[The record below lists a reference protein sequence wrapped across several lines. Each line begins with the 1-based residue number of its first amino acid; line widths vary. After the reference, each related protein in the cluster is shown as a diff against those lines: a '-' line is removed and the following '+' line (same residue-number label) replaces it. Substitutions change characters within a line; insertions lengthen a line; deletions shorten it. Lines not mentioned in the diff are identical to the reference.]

1 LITGNPE
8 LNFFEQNPELRYL
21 SEIKKA
27 VSEYSEKE
35 ASKIL
40 WAIYMIED
48 PNSKLYRIPKDKR
61 IEEVQKNYY
70 NIDVEKFKDLIRA
83 YPGLISMSKEEKMFK
98 VHVDKLDELTG
109 FLKDLCLTAPDEFD
123 KALKILE
130 KLPKIWSGFDTV
142 KTKLIESQEKTILRA
157 GAVESAREKSR
168 K

>member
-1 LITGNPE
+1 MIVGNPE
-8 LNFFEQNPELRYL
+8 LNFFDQNPELRYI

-27 VSEYSEKE
+27 VADYSDKE

-61 IEEVQKNYY
+61 IEEVRKNYY
-70 NIDVEKFKDLIRA
+70 EIDVDKFKELIKA
-83 YPGLISMSKEEKMFK
+83 YSGLISMSKEERMFK
-98 VHVDKLDELTG
+98 VHVDKLDELTSY
-109 FLKDLCLTAPDEFD
+109 LQNLTLSAPDEFE

-142 KTKLIESQEKTILRA
+142 KTKLIESHEKTTLRA

>member
-1 LITGNPE
+1 MVIGNPE
-8 LNFFEQNPELRYL
+8 LNFFDQNPELRYI
-21 SEIKKA
+21 SEIKRA
-27 VSEYSEKE
+27 VADYSDKE

-61 IEEVQKNYY
+61 IEEVKKNYY
-70 NIDVEKFKDLIRA
+70 EIDLDKFKELSKA
-83 YPGLISMSKEEKMFK
+83 YSGLISMSKEERMFK
-98 VHVDKLDELTG
+98 VHVDKLDELTSY
-109 FLKDLCLTAPDEFD
+109 LQNLTLSAPDEFE

-142 KTKLIESQEKTILRA
+142 KTKLIESHEKTTLRA